1 MLWIEDQ
8 YDLDLVDTLCR
19 ELSITTT
26 LSKFLISTGIED
38 SDKAENFLNPKLA
51 HFADPFDIPG
61 MIEAVNR
68 ICQALQK
75 KEKILIIGDYD
86 VDGITSTVI
95 IKKNL
100 TNFELVRLFYCKK
113 QQKV

>member
-8 YDLDLVDTLCR
+8 YDLDLVETLSR
-19 ELSITTT
+19 GLSLTTT

-38 SDKAENFLNPKLA
+38 LAKAENFLNPKLA

-75 KEKILIIGDYD
+75 KEKTSKCNCN
-86 VDGITSTVI
+86 GIRNHHL
-95 IKKNL
+95 KKL
-100 TNFELVRLFYCKK
+100 TPARHD
-113 QQKV
+113 